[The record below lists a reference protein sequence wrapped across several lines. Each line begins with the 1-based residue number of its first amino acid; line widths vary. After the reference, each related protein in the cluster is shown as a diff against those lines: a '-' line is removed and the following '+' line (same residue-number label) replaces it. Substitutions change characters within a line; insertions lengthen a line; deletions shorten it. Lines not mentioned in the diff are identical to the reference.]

1 MKNLHIITP
10 IIMAFI
16 LLASC
21 SKGDSREQVYYVAV
35 SDSMARHYVE
45 EYPVKKAVEAP
56 SIFPVVT
63 DVMLEINKQLL
74 ERAELAKGSDYFKL
88 EPHCYKILVWN
99 DKATP
104 VAVSPEIVESFL
116 SADSLI
122 DVCWKSYPEALE
134 YYKRNT
140 NFFNVPTDMVDVSSL
155 EIEQAEGY
163 LHPASSIKNKQYDI
177 SVNELSNNV
186 FAEIVFYAAVFGLII
201 YLVINDKRKRDREER
216 ERLRILERGFT
227 VNITVDTHPA
237 GPDKN
242 HIK

>member
-1 MKNLHIITP
+1 
-10 IIMAFI
+10 MAFI

-21 SKGDSREQVYYVAV
+21 SNDNSREQVYYIAV
-35 SDSMARHYVE
+35 YDSMSRHFVNQ
-45 EYPVKKAVEAP
+45 YPVKKAVVAP

-74 ERAELAKGSDYFKL
+74 ERADLAKGSDYFKL

-122 DVCWKSYPEALE
+122 DVCWKSHPDALE

-163 LHPASSIKNKQYDI
+163 LHPASSIESKQYDI

-186 FAEIVFYAAVFGLII
+186 FAEIVFFVAVFGSII
-201 YLVINDKRKRDREER
+201 YLLIKDKQERDREER
-216 ERLRILERGFT
+216 ERLRSLERGFT
-227 VNITVDTHPA
+227 VNITVDTNPA
-237 GPDKN
+237 GQDKN